1 MPGKSGAQFLRFGR
15 GQGTDMQLKQ
25 RDRYIQNIFTTVAP
39 HLDMLTSGFSFGLDH
54 VWRTRAVS
62 RSGIREGEQVLDV
75 CTGTGK
81 LAFLLSRRV
90 GPRGSVTG
98 ADFCK
103 EMIELAKIKA
113 GTRYSNVS
121 FVYSDAQNVPF
132 PDNSFD
138 AVTVA
143 FGIRNIPDTE
153 AALREFKRVLKPGG
167 KFICLEL
174 TKPRPGWFR
183 ALYEWY
189 TFKIMPAIALL
200 VMKKGKPYVYLPRSI
215 NTFHS
220 PEDFSRLITACGYS
234 DITIHPMTMGIATI
248 TRAIKQ

>member
-1 MPGKSGAQFLRFGR
+1 
-15 GQGTDMQLKQ
+15 
-25 RDRYIQNIFTTVAP
+25 
-39 HLDMLTSGFSFGLDH
+39 MLTSGFSFGLDH
-54 VWRTRAVS
+54 FWRKRAVS

-81 LAFLLSRRV
+81 MASLLCRRV

-103 EMIELAKIKA
+103 EMIELAKVKTGA
-113 GTRYSNVS
+113 RHANVS
-121 FVYSDAQNVPF
+121 FIFSDAKDVPF
-132 PDNSFD
+132 PDNTFD

-174 TKPRPGWFR
+174 TKPRAAWFR
-183 ALYEWY
+183 VPYEWY
-189 TFKIMPAIALL
+189 VFKVMPVIAMR
-200 VMKKGKPYVYLPRSI
+200 VMKNAKPYVYLPRSI
-215 NTFHS
+215 NAFYS
-220 PEDFSRLITACGYS
+220 PEAFKRLVATCGFS
-234 DITIHPMTMGIATI
+234 DITAHSMTMGIATI
-248 TRAIKQ
+248 TRAVKT

>member
-1 MPGKSGAQFLRFGR
+1 ML
-15 GQGTDMQLKQ
+15 LKP
-25 RDRYIQNIFTTVAP
+25 RDRYIRNIFTTVAP

-54 VWRTRAVS
+54 FWRKRAVS

-81 LAFLLSRRV
+81 LASLLCRRV

-103 EMIELAKIKA
+103 EMIELAKVKTGA
-113 GTRYSNVS
+113 RHANVS
-121 FVYSDAQNVPF
+121 FIFSDAKDVPF
-132 PDNSFD
+132 PDNTFD

-174 TKPRPGWFR
+174 TKPRAAWFR
-183 ALYEWY
+183 VPYEWY
-189 TFKIMPAIALL
+189 VFKVMPVIAMR
-200 VMKKGKPYVYLPRSI
+200 VMKNAKPYVYLPRSI
-215 NTFHS
+215 NAFYS
-220 PEDFSRLITACGYS
+220 PEAFKRLVATCGFS
-234 DITIHPMTMGIATI
+234 DITAHSMTMGIATI
-248 TRAIKQ
+248 TRAIKS

>member
-1 MPGKSGAQFLRFGR
+1 ML
-15 GQGTDMQLKQ
+15 LKPK
-25 RDRYIQNIFTTVAP
+25 DRYIQNIFTTVAP

-113 GTRYSNVS
+113 GPHYGNVS

-220 PEDFSRLITACGYS
+220 PEAFSRLITACGYS

>member
-1 MPGKSGAQFLRFGR
+1 ML
-15 GQGTDMQLKQ
+15 LKP
-25 RDRYIQNIFTTVAP
+25 RDRYIRNIFTTVAP

-54 VWRTRAVS
+54 FWRKRAVS

-81 LAFLLSRRV
+81 MASLLCRRV

-103 EMIELAKIKA
+103 EMIELAKVKTGA
-113 GTRYSNVS
+113 RHANVS
-121 FVYSDAQNVPF
+121 FIFSDAKDVPF
-132 PDNSFD
+132 PDNTFD

-174 TKPRPGWFR
+174 TKPRAAWFR
-183 ALYEWY
+183 VPYEWY
-189 TFKIMPAIALL
+189 VFKVMPVIAMR
-200 VMKKGKPYVYLPRSI
+200 VMKNAKPYVYLPRSI
-215 NTFHS
+215 NAFYS
-220 PEDFSRLITACGYS
+220 PEAFKRLVATCGFS
-234 DITIHPMTMGIATI
+234 DITAHSMTMGIATI
-248 TRAIKQ
+248 TRAVKT